1 MNAFASGSAL
11 LPVRSPLRQALRFV
25 WLNYNKGPFLALHFA
40 VVLVFFV
47 PITWPA
53 VSLCVGLYYL
63 RMFGISAG
71 FHRYFAHRSYRTSR
85 PFQFLIAV
93 LGCSALQKG
102 PLWWAANHR
111 QHHKHSDQ
119 EDDPH
124 SPVRH
129 GLWWSHIGWVLST
142 KNTGH
147 TDLSEIHDF
156 SRYWEL
162 RMLDRFHWVPGF
174 MLAGLC
180 YLIDGWNGVVWGF
193 IVSTVLLYHGTFLV
207 NSVCHILGRR
217 RFATTD
223 ESRNNWWVALLTL
236 GEGWHNNHHYYM
248 SSVRQGFRWWEIDI
262 SFYVLKLLSFPR
274 VVWALRGVPTTKLV
288 TA

>member
-1 MNAFASGSAL
+1 LNPAVCGSAA
-11 LPVRSPLRQALRFV
+11 LPVRGLFSKAVRFV
-25 WLNYNKGPFLALHFA
+25 AKNYNKGPFLALHFA
-40 VVLVFFV
+40 VVLALFV
-47 PITWPA
+47 PVTWTA
-53 VSLCVGLYYL
+53 IGLCVGFYYL

-85 PFQFLIAV
+85 PFQFALAC

-129 GLWWSHIGWVLST
+129 GLWWSHVGWVLST
-142 KNTGH
+142 KNQ
-147 TDLSEIHDF
+147 DEVDPNEIRDF
-156 SRYWEL
+156 SQYWEL
-162 RMLDRFHWVPGF
+162 RLLERFHWVPGF
-174 MLAGLC
+174 ALAGLC
-180 YLIDGWNGVVWGF
+180 YLVAGWSGVVWGF

-207 NSVCHILGRR
+207 NSVCHLLGKRR
-217 RFATTD
+217 YPTTD
-223 ESRNNWWVALLTL
+223 ESRNNWWVALLTM

-248 SSVRQGFRWWEIDI
+248 SSVRQGFRWWEIDG
-262 SFYVLKLLSFPR
+262 SYYVLKLLSLPR
-274 VVWALRGVPTTKLV
+274 VVWALRGVPAAKL
-288 TA
+288 AAA

>member
-1 MNAFASGSAL
+1 LNSLASGGAV
-11 LPVRSPLRQALRFV
+11 LPVRSPLRQVLRFV
-25 WLNYNKGPFLALHFA
+25 LLNYNKGPFLALHFA
-40 VVLVFFV
+40 VVLVLFV

-85 PFQFLIAV
+85 PFQFLIAA

-111 QHHKHSDQ
+111 LHHKHSDQ

-142 KNTGH
+142 KNTGQ

-174 MLAGLC
+174 LLAGLC
-180 YLIDGWNGVVWGF
+180 YLIDGWSGVVWGF

-248 SSVRQGFRWWEIDI
+248 SSVRQGFRWWEVDV

-274 VVWALRGVPTTKLV
+274 VVWALRGVPTAKLA

>member
-1 MNAFASGSAL
+1 LNSLASGGAV

-25 WLNYNKGPFLALHFA
+25 LTNYNKGPFLALHFA
-40 VVLVFFV
+40 VVLVLFV

-53 VSLCVGLYYL
+53 VAMCVGFYYL

-85 PFQFLIAV
+85 PFQFLIAA

-111 QHHKHSDQ
+111 LHHKHSDQ

-142 KNTGH
+142 KNTGE

-174 MLAGLC
+174 LLAGLC
-180 YLIDGWNGVVWGF
+180 YLIDGWSGVVWGF

-248 SSVRQGFRWWEIDI
+248 SSVRQGFRWWEVDV

-274 VVWALRGVPTTKLV
+274 VVWGLRGVPTVKLA
-288 TA
+288 TT

>member
-1 MNAFASGSAL
+1 MNSLASGSAL
-11 LPVRSPLRQALRFV
+11 LPVRSPLRQAIRFV
-25 WLNYNKGPFLALHFA
+25 FLNYNKGPFLALHFA
-40 VVLVFFV
+40 VILVLFV

-53 VSLCVGLYYL
+53 IAMCVGFYYL

-85 PFQFLIAV
+85 PFQFMIAA

-111 QHHKHSDQ
+111 LHHKHSDQ

-142 KNTGH
+142 KNTGE
-147 TDLSEIHDF
+147 TNLSEIHDF

-162 RMLDRFHWVPGF
+162 RLLDRFHWVPGF

-180 YLIDGWNGVVWGF
+180 YLIDGWSGVVWGF

-248 SSVRQGFRWWEIDI
+248 SSVRQGFRWWEVDM

-274 VVWALRGVPTTKLV
+274 VVWALRGVPEAKLAV
-288 TA
+288 A